1 MKTLLSFVLVCFSM
15 LSVFAQTN
23 YYVSPTGSNI
33 NIGSLTSPFKTIQHA
48 WNQLAAGDT
57 LNIMAG
63 TYNEKLNLNKSGT
76 GGARITLRNYTSDVP
91 LLSGTG
97 ISTQDAM
104 IQINDRSNINV
115 MGLEIANNIQLDAQ
129 GIAAM
134 GNPRNITIA
143 NCIIHDIHFSSNPNA
158 TVNANTNAQGII
170 VYGNYTSAVA
180 SNILITG
187 NELYNCRLGYSEGIA
202 INGNIDGFEVTGNYV
217 HDITNIG
224 IDAIGHEG
232 TCAVAAYDQA
242 RNGLIS
248 NNKIHNCISPYATSG
263 GIYVDGAKHVII
275 ERNTTYHNGYGIE
288 VGCENVGKSAD
299 SIVVRSNF
307 IYDNEIA
314 GIAIGGYDYPSGSG
328 KVTNVL
334 VESNTLFKNDY
345 TNSGA
350 GELLVSYVEAAK
362 VYNNI
367 MYAGPQNIMFYIEAN
382 IMQIDLDNNLYFAS
396 PGLNNME
403 FYFNGNSM
411 EGLAQYQTTM
421 NQDPHS
427 IYAIPAFVSTTLPN
441 PNLHLSSG
449 SVCINYGTSH
459 SNAAQQS
466 DIDGEP
472 RLNGVIDMGAD
483 EYYGTTSVEDIQA
496 IFVKLY
502 PNPTGGVLHIEAE
515 DMENVTLY
523 NMSGQL
529 LLQQQTNV
537 LDMKALVDGVYFLHI
552 KTKQGS
558 AAKRIVKTAFDGQ

>member
-1 MKTLLSFVLVCFSM
+1 MKTLLSFVLAYCSM
-15 LSVFAQTN
+15 LSVFAQSN
-23 YYVSPTGSNI
+23 YYVSPSGDNLNTG
-33 NIGSLTSPFKTIQHA
+33 GVGSPFKTIQHA
-48 WNQLAAGDT
+48 WNQLSAGDT

-63 TYNEKLNLNKSGT
+63 TYNEKLNLNSSGT
-76 GGARITLRNYTSDVP
+76 GGARITLRNYQNDAP

-97 ISTQDAM
+97 IISQTAM
-104 IQINDRSNINV
+104 IAINDSSNINII
-115 MGLEIANNIQLDAQ
+115 GLEIANNIQLDAQ
-129 GIAAM
+129 GIAVTGM
-134 GNPRNITIA
+134 PQNITIA
-143 NCIIHDIHFSSNPNA
+143 NCKIHDIHFSSNPNA
-158 TVNANTNAQGII
+158 AVNANTNAQGIV
-170 VYGNYTSAVA
+170 VYGTVSGAVN
-180 SNILITG
+180 SNILIIG

-202 INGNIDGFEVTGNYV
+202 INGNIDGFEISGNYV

-232 TCAVAAYDQA
+232 TCSNPTFDQA
-242 RNGLIS
+242 RHGLIA
-248 NNKIHNCISPYATSG
+248 NNRVHDCLSPYATSG
-263 GIYVDGAKHVII
+263 GIYIDGAKAVII

-288 VGCENVGKSAD
+288 VGCENIGKSAD
-299 SIVVRSNF
+299 SIVVRNNF
-307 IYDNEIA
+307 IYDNEVA

-367 MYAGPQNIMFYIEAN
+367 MYAGAQNIVFYIEAN

-396 PGLNNME
+396 LGLNNME

-441 PNLHLSSG
+441 PNLHLSSS
-449 SVCINYGTSH
+449 SVCINNGTSH
-459 SNAAQQS
+459 SNAAQQL

-483 EYYGTTSVEDIQA
+483 EYYGATDIADAVA
-496 IFVKLY
+496 IAANLY

-515 DMENVTLY
+515 HMESVTLY

-529 LLQQQTNV
+529 LLQQQTNL
-537 LDMKALVDGVYFLHI
+537 LDMKAFVDGVYFVHI

-558 AAKRIVKTAFDGQ
+558 TTKRIVKTAFDGQ